1 MSWCFRNIVHEP
13 VDLCNIWSA
22 GFAKKKARGDFPYQ
36 LVLPSSGS
44 SKQKSWQKSN
54 PWTPKN
60 QHLETKGVPIFET
73 PTNIAQ
79 LIPCNWKA
87 FGSQTG
93 TSRSSYVAQ
102 ILSGDLL
109 CEYQIRQTHAD
120 PPVKKQK
127 KLRHILYYGS
137 VVSIP
142 FPPPKK
148 TMSCLWRV
156 LVFECGKTPSFSESP
171 WEKKHNKHVGD
182 LQLWHAK
189 PLKKHPIN
197 LPEENWFNRR
207 SLVLSP
213 MFGK

>member
-1 MSWCFRNIVHEP
+1 MLQKYCSWTS
-13 VDLCNIWSA
+13 WSVQYMIRRIC
-22 GFAKKKARGDFPYQ
+22 KKKARGDFPYQ

-109 CEYQIRQTHAD
+109 CEYQIRQTHAE

-148 TMSCLWRV
+148 KQCHVCDAFLFLNVERPQ
-156 LVFECGKTPSFSESP
+156 VFRNHLGKKKTQQTRWQSPTLTCETVEKTPY
-171 WEKKHNKHVGD
+171 
-182 LQLWHAK
+182 QLAWGE
-189 PLKKHPIN
+189 LIQ
-197 LPEENWFNRR
+197 
-207 SLVLSP
+207 S
-213 MFGK
+213 

>member
-1 MSWCFRNIVHEP
+1 MLQKYCSWTS
-13 VDLCNIWSA
+13 WSVQYMIRRIC
-22 GFAKKKARGDFPYQ
+22 KKKARGDFPYQ

-142 FPPPKK
+142 FPPQKKNNVMFVTRSCFWMWKDPKFLGITLGKK
-148 TMSCLWRV
+148 TQQTRWRSPTLTCETV
-156 LVFECGKTPSFSESP
+156 EKTPY
-171 WEKKHNKHVGD
+171 
-182 LQLWHAK
+182 QLAWGE
-189 PLKKHPIN
+189 LIQ
-197 LPEENWFNRR
+197 
-207 SLVLSP
+207 S
-213 MFGK
+213 